1 MMWHYL
7 IKLNVHIPYNP
18 AIPLLGIYPK
28 NLEKLIVTQQI
39 FTEILLYISNIH
51 NSQNLYISNF
61 HQH

>member
-1 MMWHYL
+1 MWHYL